1 MITILIPCY
10 NEQENIS
17 LMIEKLESKFN
28 EIKKSVDEEFS
39 ILIVDDGSTDR
50 TLEIVKSIISKNINY
65 ISLSRNFGKEV
76 AITAGLNSVKTDA
89 VIIMDADFQHPI
101 DLIYDMIIKY
111 KEGYDNVYA
120 KRVNRKENV
129 FRKFIVNSFYKYLN
143 KNSESKI
150 IPNAG
155 DFRLMNKKVVNA
167 INSMEE
173 NFRYMKGI
181 YSYVGFKT
189 TYVEY
194 EANYR
199 KNGKSKFTFLKL
211 FNLGLDGIT
220 SFTTIPLKVSTFIGT
235 SISII
240 AFIYA
245 IQIAYEK
252 VIIGIDVSGYSSI
265 MVSMLFLCG
274 IQLMCIGI
282 IGEYVGRNFIESKKR
297 PLYFVNEKKM
307 QGDTNN
313 EW

>member
-1 MITILIPCY
+1 M
-10 NEQENIS
+10 S
-17 LMIEKLESKFN
+17 
-28 EIKKSVDEEFS
+28 
-39 ILIVDDGSTDR
+39 
-50 TLEIVKSIISKNINY
+50 
-65 ISLSRNFGKEV
+65 
-76 AITAGLNSVKTDA
+76 
-89 VIIMDADFQHPI
+89 
-101 DLIYDMIIKY
+101 
-111 KEGYDNVYA
+111 
-120 KRVNRKENV
+120 
-129 FRKFIVNSFYKYLN
+129 
-143 KNSESKI
+143 
-150 IPNAG
+150 
-155 DFRLMNKKVVNA
+155 KKVVNA

-194 EANYR
+194 EADYR

-297 PLYFVNEKKM
+297 PLYFVNEKKL

-313 EW
+313 E